1 MQTSPKPVV
10 ETPLDTKRARFN
22 MIEQQV
28 RTWEVLDLR
37 VLDVLGEVPRED
49 FVADQY
55 RAMAFADLELPI
67 GAGQHMLK
75 PVIEGRMLQSLNV
88 DANDEILEIGT
99 GSGFTAACL
108 SRLGRM
114 VTTVERIEALAISAR
129 ERLKAHSYRNVDVIH
144 ADALDGFV
152 PHTRFDVIAVGA
164 AVAQVPERFLEW
176 LAPGGRLFVVRG
188 TSPAQEALLLTS
200 VKGSVMEESLFET
213 DLPYLAGAA
222 PQPKFIL

>member
-1 MQTSPKPVV
+1 MDIAPTNRL

-28 RTWEVLDLR
+28 RTWEVLDTR
-37 VLDVLGEVPRED
+37 VLDVLSEVPRED
-49 FVADQY
+49 FVSEQY
-55 RAMAFADLELPI
+55 RGMAFADFELPI

-75 PVIEGRMLQSLNV
+75 PVIEGRMLQALAV
-88 DANDEILEIGT
+88 DANDEVLEIGT

-114 VTTVERIEALAISAR
+114 VTTVERVESLAVAAR
-129 ERLKAHSYRNVDVIH
+129 ERLKAHSYRNVEVLH

-164 AVAQVPERFLEW
+164 AVAHVPARLLEW
-176 LAPGGRLFVVRG
+176 LAPGGRLFIVRG
-188 TSPAQEALLLTS
+188 TSPAMEAVLLIS
-200 VKGSVMEESLFET
+200 VQGSVMEESLFET
-213 DLPYLAGAA
+213 DLPYLHGAA
-222 PQPKFIL
+222 PKARFSL